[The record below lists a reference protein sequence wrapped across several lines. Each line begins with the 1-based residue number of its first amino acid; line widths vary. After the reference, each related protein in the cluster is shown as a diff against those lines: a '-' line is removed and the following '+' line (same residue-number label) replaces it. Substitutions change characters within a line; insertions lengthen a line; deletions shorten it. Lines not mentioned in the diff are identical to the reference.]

1 MAVFRSEINAGINMD
16 YFIWNAD
23 PIAISVGFAKI
34 RWYGLMFASAFIS
47 SYMLMTWMYIR
58 EAKNTE
64 EIDDLLTY
72 AAIGII
78 VGARLGHCLF
88 YDPSYYFSN
97 PFKILAIW
105 EGGLASHGAML
116 GILISLYFYQ
126 RKVAQSYVWFI
137 DRVSIV
143 SALGAAFIRTG
154 NFFNSEIFGEV
165 TTVPWAVVFQKVDLL
180 PRHPVQLYEAISY
193 FCVFL
198 LLLFMYTKRDVKD
211 REGVFFTTFLV
222 TVFTARFFLEFVKT
236 KQSSYEDIL
245 GLSTG
250 QMLSIPFV
258 LAGLIYLVLPL
269 FKKN

>member
-1 MAVFRSEINAGINMD
+1 MAVFRSEIIAGINMD
-16 YFIWNAD
+16 YFIWNID
-23 PIAISVGFAKI
+23 PIAISVGFVKI
-34 RWYGLMFASAFIS
+34 RWYGVMFASAFVS
-47 SYMLMTWMYIR
+47 SYLLMTWMYLR
-58 EAKNTE
+58 EGKNTE

-72 AAIGII
+72 AATGTI

-88 YDPSYYFSN
+88 YDPLYYLSN

-105 EGGLASHGAML
+105 EGGLASHGAIL
-116 GILISLYFYQ
+116 GILIALYLYQ
-126 RKVAQSYVWFI
+126 RKVKEPYIWFV

-154 NFFNSEIFGEV
+154 NFFNSEIVGEV
-165 TTVPWAVVFQKVDLL
+165 TTVPWAVIFQRFDLL
-180 PRHPVQLYEAISY
+180 PRHPVQLYEATSY

-198 LLLFMYTKRDVKD
+198 LLVVMYIKRDVKA
-211 REGVFFTTFLV
+211 RSGVFFATFLV
-222 TVFTARFFLEFVKT
+222 TIFSARFLLEFVKT
-236 KQSSYEDIL
+236 KQASYEDIL
-245 GLSTG
+245 GMSTG